1 MNASHIFLLVDI
13 GNTCMVFGLY
23 RGDTLTGHWQLSS
36 EGNMTSDELAL
47 KLHGLIEQLWGQVLN
62 GAPPISCSDSR
73 GEKGSGLESRTDQSI
88 HQAVRDS
95 RPDPFSPPPAP
106 KGILAASVVP
116 HLDGILTEACRKI
129 FNITPAFVGAGD
141 VKTRM
146 AVDYKNPR
154 EVGADRIANAVAAR
168 EQFGSPVIVLDC
180 GTATTFDIVSPQGHY
195 AGGLI
200 LPGVELALAAL
211 CRRAARLP
219 EVSFGKIE
227 TLIGRDTVSS
237 MKAGSY
243 WGSVESLNGII
254 HRIHALS
261 GYEHAPVIATGGQSK
276 PMLEDIPGITEY
288 RSRLTLEGLLLLA
301 KRHFEIL

>member
-1 MNASHIFLLVDI
+1 VSREQPALLVVDV

-36 EGNMTSDELAL
+36 EGDMTSDELAL
-47 KLHGLIEQLWGQVLN
+47 KLHGLAAHGKK
-62 GAPPISCSDSR
+62 GDSLL
-73 GEKGSGLESRTDQSI
+73 SSR
-88 HQAVRDS
+88 RS
-95 RPDPFSPPPAP
+95 RNKKSATVPFLPE
-106 KGILAASVVP
+106 GILAASVVP
-116 HLDGILTEACRKI
+116 HLDGILTEACRKV
-129 FNITPAFVGAGD
+129 FDITPAFVGSGD
-141 VKTRM
+141 VKTGM

-168 EQFGSPVIVLDC
+168 EQFGSPVIVMDC

-219 EVSFGKIE
+219 EVSFGRME
-227 TLIGRDTVSS
+227 TLIGRDTVGS
-237 MKAGSY
+237 MQAGSY
-243 WGSVESLNGII
+243 WGAVESLNGII
-254 HRIHALS
+254 HKIHALT
-261 GYEHAPVIATGGQSK
+261 GYGNAPVIATGGQVEA
-276 PMLEDIPGITEY
+276 MLEDISGITEY

-301 KRHFEIL
+301 KRYFAAL